1 MQQLRRFL
9 VIAATPIA
17 LTILFAQ
24 PASRAQEHDQ
34 RPVVAEGTETAGH
47 GAGEHLGAGEHHAP
61 SANPIQ
67 NLFALPYGKDVHGGS
82 FEKGDEPMPPPFGLA
97 VLNYLAF
104 FWLIL
109 RFAGPGIKKAT
120 RDRHDAIAKAL
131 AEGTRLRDEAR
142 ARLAEYDRKLAGLQ
156 GEIDTLV
163 GGIRAEAEAE
173 KARIIADA
181 EGRAVRMQKDAE
193 QQINAEIQ
201 RVRTTLE
208 REAVEAAVAI
218 AEKLLREKTNDAD
231 QRVLADRFLKGLQDA
246 AAKRRTV

>member
-24 PASRAQEHDQ
+24 PISMAQHAEKPGGLDEGSHPTLEH
-34 RPVVAEGTETAGH
+34 GH
-47 GAGEHLGAGEHHAP
+47 EQHEFIT
-61 SANPIQ
+61 NPIENVFQ
-67 NLFALPYGKDVHGGS
+67 LHYGK
-82 FEKGDEPMPPPFGLA
+82 KIGDHDMPPPFGLA

-120 RDRHDAIAKAL
+120 RERHDAIAKAL

-142 ARLAEYDRKLAGLQ
+142 AKLAEYEKKLAGLQ
-156 GEIDTLV
+156 GEIDSLV

-173 KARIIADA
+173 KTRIIAEA
-181 EGRAVRMQKDAE
+181 EARAVRMQKDAE
-193 QQINAEIQ
+193 QQIQAEIQ

-208 REAVEAAVAI
+208 REAVEAAVGI

-246 AAKRRTV
+246 AAKRRAV